1 MIPVARPWLGPQ
13 EASAVA
19 RVLRSGWVTQGP
31 EVEAFEREF
40 ASAVGARHACAVSSG
55 TAALQVALETV
66 GVGPGTEVVTAS
78 QSFIATANSIL
89 ACGAVPVFVDVEP
102 EGLNLD
108 PALVDRLITPRTRA
122 ILCVHQLGM
131 PCDLW
136 RLAGL
141 ARRRGV
147 ALIED
152 AACALGSEVR
162 WRGRWERVGRPH
174 GDIACFSFHP
184 RKLVTTGDGGML
196 TTARRDWDRRFRLL
210 RHHGMSVSDAS
221 RHRALGLVLE
231 EFVVPGYN
239 FRLTDIQAAVGRI
252 QLQRLPRLLASRR
265 RLAEVYGRS
274 LGGIDGL
281 GLPRESE
288 GTRSNWQ
295 SYCIL
300 MPPGIDRDRFLRRA
314 LEAGLSMRRGV
325 MCAHREPA
333 YRDVPWK
340 SGSLSR
346 SERSQ
351 DRGVI
356 LPLYYGLT
364 RKDQNRVIHFVRK
377 ECGA

>member
-1 MIPVARPWLGPQ
+1 MVPVARPWLGPQ

-55 TAALQVALETV
+55 TAALLTVHAVMALFD
-66 GVGPGTEVVTAS
+66 TE
-78 QSFIATANSIL
+78 QQR
-89 ACGAVPVFVDVEP
+89 VFVDVEP